1 MAQKMITDGNPE
13 NIYDWLQ
20 YETDLA
26 EREQREVV
34 RSGEI
39 EFLDQTKTHAEFRE
53 ARKYQSQ
60 FLAESPDVP
69 LDEVSYRDYCIRRA
83 TGEGR

>member
-1 MAQKMITDGNPE
+1 MANAKDPHEGVW
-13 NIYDWLQ
+13 DWLQ

-39 EFLDQTKTHAEFRE
+39 EFLDQAQTHMEFCQRMQAKGE
-53 ARKYQSQ
+53 

-69 LDEVSYRDYCIRRA
+69 LDEVSYRDYRIRRSA
-83 TGEGR
+83 GEGR

>member
-1 MAQKMITDGNPE
+1 MAQKIIADGNPE

-26 EREQREVV
+26 EKEQREVV

-39 EFLDQTKTHAEFRE
+39 EFLDQAETHAEFCQ
-53 ARKYQSQ
+53 ARRAQNQY
-60 FLAESPDVP
+60 LAESPDVP